1 MGGISAG
8 DVGPE
13 EWEVRFALTVFCS
26 EGIVGELGWADEGPV
41 ELAVLD
47 NGFHGSAS
55 LTMLEKKRRPKRY
68 AGGKRAF

>member
-26 EGIVGELGWADEGPV
+26 EGFVGELGWTDEGPV
-41 ELAVLD
+41 EPAVLD

-55 LTMLEKKRRPKRY
+55 LTMLQKK
-68 AGGKRAF
+68 

>member
-8 DVGPE
+8 DVGPK

-26 EGIVGELGWADEGPV
+26 EGFVGELGWTDEGPV

-55 LTMLEKKRRPKRY
+55 LTMRQKKRRPKRCTD
-68 AGGKRAF
+68 GKRAS